1 MGNILKGKVKV
12 QLFDALTG
20 REVDRREGHNII
32 TNAAH
37 YLTNGCP
44 YGLDRRTWGNLNV
57 ISSQQTDW
65 SEIWRYV
72 FGGILVFPSS
82 ITESASHLFEPL
94 ANYPVGYGSMLG
106 QDVSDSK
113 SGTYNGVES
122 GSITDGFRYV
132 YDFGTSQG
140 NGTWDTVCL
149 TSAKGGY
156 GYIEGRTDGTIFDSY
171 FRREIGT
178 NTYYIGSTSN
188 YAYFISETYGTA
200 TLSRLFLRPFNIDL
214 HSNPINGVI
223 WNGSEYLSAL
233 STVLT
238 VADTDRLFIDHEN
251 DCIYKLEI
259 SGQNL
264 TVTKYNDEDDL
275 TDTTVYNITS
285 PLTVPEYNRGRY
297 DFCVRDGY
305 LYMGNRGT
313 TVIKINLT
321 TPADNDS
328 ITVTAHTHAQA
339 QIGMSIRPTGD
350 IYRFPDI
357 IDENDDVHTIG
368 SANTSGYQLNFAN
381 WFNNW
386 AVCNRSDYGY
396 AGAVDT
402 TYLATIKNLDS
413 PITKDASKTAK
424 ITYELVEA

>member
-37 YLTNGCP
+37 YLTNGAP
-44 YGLDRRTWGNLNV
+44 YGLDRRTWANTAANA
-57 ISSQQTDW
+57 QTDW
-65 SEIWRYV
+65 SDIYSKV

-82 ITESASHLFEPL
+82 ITESAAHLFEPL
-94 ANYPVGYGSMLG
+94 SNYPVGYGSMLG

-122 GSITDGFRYV
+122 GPITGGFKYV

-140 NGTWDTVCL
+140 NGSWDTVCL

-178 NTYYIGSTSN
+178 NTYYIGSTTN
-188 YAYFISETYGTA
+188 YAYFISEFYGTA
-200 TLSRLFLRPFNIDL
+200 TLSRLAIRPFEIPLYGNDIQ
-214 HSNPINGVI
+214 GV
-223 WNGSEYLSAL
+223 SA
-233 STVLT
+233 TVLT
-238 VADTDRLFIDHEN
+238 VADTDRIFIDHDN
-251 DCIYKLEI
+251 DYIYTLAI

-264 TVTKYNDEDDL
+264 TVTRYNDEDDL

-321 TPADNDS
+321 TPADNDE
-328 ITVTAHTHAQA
+328 ITVTAHTHAYSV
-339 QIGMSIRPTGD
+339 IGMSIRPTGD

-368 SANTSGYQLNFAN
+368 SADASGASLNFAN
-381 WFNNW
+381 WYNNW
-386 AVCNRSDYGY
+386 AVCDRSDYGY
-396 AGAVDT
+396 AGAIDT

-424 ITYELVEA
+424 ITYELVEVSE

>member
-37 YLTNGCP
+37 YLTNGAP
-44 YGLDRRTWGNLNV
+44 YGLDRRTWGNTA
-57 ISSQQTDW
+57 QRQDTDW

-94 ANYPVGYGSMLG
+94 SNYPVGYGSMLG

-122 GSITDGFRYV
+122 GSITGGFRYV
-132 YDFGTSQG
+132 YDYGTSQA
-140 NGTWDTVCL
+140 NGSWECVAL
-149 TSAKGGY
+149 TSARGGY

-178 NTYYIGSTSN
+178 NTYYIGSTTN
-188 YAYFISETYGTA
+188 YAYFISEFYGTA
-200 TLSRLFLRPFNIDL
+200 TLSRLPIRPFAIPLYGNDIQ
-214 HSNPINGVI
+214 GV
-223 WNGSEYLSAL
+223 SA
-233 STVLT
+233 TVLT

-251 DCIYKLEI
+251 DCIYKMEI
-259 SGQNL
+259 SGQDL
-264 TVTKYNDEDDL
+264 TITRYNDEDDL

-285 PLTVPEYNRGRY
+285 PLTVPASNRGRY

-305 LYMGNRGT
+305 LYMGNRNT
-313 TVIKINLT
+313 TVIKVNLT
-321 TPADNDS
+321 TPADNDE

-368 SANTSGYQLNFAN
+368 SANVSGYELNFAN
-381 WFNNW
+381 WYNNW
-386 AVCNRSDYGY
+386 AVCDRSDYGY
-396 AGAVDT
+396 AGAIDT

>member
-1 MGNILKGKVKV
+1 MLKGKVKI

-37 YLTNGCP
+37 YLTNGAP
-44 YGLDRRTWGNLNV
+44 YGLDRRTWGNTAAN
-57 ISSQQTDW
+57 QQTDW
-65 SEIWRYV
+65 SDIYSKV

-82 ITESASHLFEPL
+82 ITESAAHLFEPL
-94 ANYPVGYGSMLG
+94 SNYPVGYGSMLG

-122 GSITDGFRYV
+122 GPITGGFKYV

-140 NGTWDTVCL
+140 NGSWDTVCL

-178 NTYYIGSTSN
+178 NTCYIGSTSN
-188 YAYFISETYGTA
+188 YAYFISEFYGTA
-200 TLSRLFLRPFNIDL
+200 TLSRLAIRPFEIPLYGNDIQ
-214 HSNPINGVI
+214 GV
-223 WNGSEYLSAL
+223 SA
-233 STVLT
+233 TVLT
-238 VADTDRLFIDHEN
+238 VADTDRIFIDGEN

-264 TVTKYNDEDDL
+264 TVTRYNDEDDL

-313 TVIKINLT
+313 KVIKINLT
-321 TPADNDS
+321 TPADNDE
-328 ITVTAHTHAQA
+328 ITVTAHTHAYSV
-339 QIGMSIRPTGD
+339 IGMSIRPTGD

-368 SANTSGYQLNFAN
+368 SADVSGPSLDFAN
-381 WFNNW
+381 WYNNW
-386 AVCNRSDYGY
+386 AVCDRSDYGY
-396 AGAVDT
+396 AGAIDT